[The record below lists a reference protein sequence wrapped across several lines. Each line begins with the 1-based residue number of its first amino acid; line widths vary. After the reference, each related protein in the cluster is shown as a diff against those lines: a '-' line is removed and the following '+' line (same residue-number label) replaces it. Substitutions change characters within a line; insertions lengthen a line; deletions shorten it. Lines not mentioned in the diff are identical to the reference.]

1 MNHDPRKFRDKREGI
16 KREDSGAW
24 KWMKIKCFLNKEV
37 GKVVFSHGK

>member
-1 MNHDPRKFRDKREGI
+1 MLSP
-16 KREDSGAW
+16 SGAW